1 MKGIILAGGTG
12 SRLYPL
18 TQSVNKQLLPVYDVP
33 LIYYPM
39 ATLMN
44 AGIREICIISSPD
57 YIPAYKKL
65 FKNGRHLGLNISYEI
80 QEKPEGIAQ
89 AFIIGKEFIKNDSVM
104 LVLGDNIFH
113 GNIDY
118 SFFSGAKVFAYE
130 VSNPQDYGVV
140 NLDAK
145 GKAISI
151 VEKPKAPISNLAVP
165 GLYFYDESVF
175 EKAREVKPSERGEF
189 EITSINQMY
198 LDEGTLSV
206 EILQRGTAWLD
217 TGSVETLYEAASF
230 IRVLQERQGYKIACL
245 EEIAFRN
252 QWLTEIEI
260 MEIMDKTK
268 SNELQRYLNMLLD
281 ETLIH
286 EAKS

>member
-44 AGIREICIISSPD
+44 AGIQEICIISSPD

-89 AFIIGKEFIKNDSVM
+89 AFIIGKEFIGNDSVM

-140 NLDAK
+140 KFDK
-145 GKAISI
+145 EGKATML
-151 VEKPKAPISNLAVP
+151 VEKPTEFVSKFAIP
-165 GLYFYDESVF
+165 GLYIYDN
-175 EKAREVKPSERGEF
+175 EVIDIAENLQPSPRGEL
-189 EITSINQMY
+189 EITDLNKEY
-198 LDEGTLSV
+198 LKNDRLYVSK
-206 EILQRGTAWLD
+206 LDRGFVWLD
-217 TGSVETLYEAASF
+217 AGVPSTLHQAASYVETIQA
-230 IRVLQERQGYKIACL
+230 RQGIKIACL
-245 EEIAFRN
+245 EEIALNKHFIN
-252 QWLTEIEI
+252 KIEFVHLLEKLPNSEYKKYLTEIF
-260 MEIMDKTK
+260 
-268 SNELQRYLNMLLD
+268 
-281 ETLIH
+281 
-286 EAKS
+286 

>member
-44 AGIREICIISSPD
+44 AGIQEICIISSPD

-89 AFIIGKEFIKNDSVM
+89 AFIIGKEFIGNDSVM

-140 NLDAK
+140 KFNEE
-145 GKAISI
+145 GKATML
-151 VEKPKAPISNLAVP
+151 VEKPKEFISKFAIP
-165 GLYFYDESVF
+165 GLYIYDN
-175 EKAREVKPSERGEF
+175 EVIDIAENLKPSPRGEL
-189 EITSINQMY
+189 EITDLNKEY
-198 LDEGTLSV
+198 LKNDRLYVTKLD
-206 EILQRGTAWLD
+206 RGFVWLD
-217 TGSVETLYEAASF
+217 AGVPSTLHQASSYVETIQA
-230 IRVLQERQGYKIACL
+230 RQGIKIACL
-245 EEIAFRN
+245 EEIAFN
-252 QWLTEIEI
+252 KHFINKLEFAV
-260 MEIMDKTK
+260 
-268 SNELQRYLNMLLD
+268 LLD
-281 ETLIH
+281 TLPNSEYKKYLSEMFERILI
-286 EAKS
+286 S